1 MSKFSR
7 TLGLDLALRLEVAS
21 STVTY
26 LGEANEGTATSS
38 ALWQIKRLTSTSAG
52 NLTIEYANG
61 STSYVHVWDNRA
73 SLSYS

>member
-1 MSKFSR
+1 MSKVTK
-7 TLGLDLALRLEVAS
+7 TLALDLALRLDVAS

-26 LGEANEGTATSS
+26 LGNAVEGTATSS

-52 NLTIEYANG
+52 NLTIEYPAG
-61 STSYVHVWDNRA
+61 SSSYINIWNNRA